1 MYAKSTNKTTL
12 RPLRAW
18 RFRKENRKVYMK
30 SWKNLTLLLAA
41 LTLILAACGGR
52 DETPTPQPA
61 PLPVE
66 AVIAEGHFVPN
77 DDLTLSFT
85 VRGKVAEILVEE
97 GETVR
102 EEDVLIRL
110 ADREQA
116 EAALAA
122 ARLELI
128 TAQQAYDDLL
138 RTEGLGRSES
148 WQAYMDAQIAR
159 GKAEKKWEDLNL
171 DNIDDDIEDARADV
185 EDLQKDLEDAQE
197 EFDKYKDLDEDNTKR
212 KNAED
217 DLEDAQDDYNQAVRD
232 LEAEVRKR
240 DTVRATLDEALAA
253 EAEAKRKYELTLDG
267 PDAEKLTLLEARL
280 NNAKAQ
286 VASAENNLANYE
298 LKAPFDG
305 EVMDINVSVNEMVG
319 PETWAVIV
327 ADTSQWYVE
336 TSDLTELE
344 VVDVAVGQNVS
355 ILADALPDVEMSGVV
370 EEISQSFKSQGGDIL
385 YTVRIKVDDV
395 NPRMRWGMTVEVTF
409 EPLE

>member
-1 MYAKSTNKTTL
+1 
-12 RPLRAW
+12 
-18 RFRKENRKVYMK
+18 MK

-102 EEDVLIRL
+102 EGDVLIRL